1 MTSQERLDWLKGRQT
16 GIGGSDV
23 AAILGLSKWKTPL
36 DVYLAKT
43 GEVDHEQSQAAY
55 FGTILEDIVAK
66 EFSKRT
72 GLKVQKVN
80 QQLSKNVWMHANLD
94 RAVVNPEISGTVRVQ
109 DEAKQAETGR
119 MLTTDTILECKT
131 SNAFTADAWGDTQEY
146 EIVRGKVVTEHR
158 IPIAYEAQVQWY
170 MGVTGAIRCYVAVL
184 IGGQDFR
191 IYEVPRN
198 EDVISA
204 LQEKCGLFW
213 NEYVLK
219 GITPDPVTIEDAF
232 KLWPR
237 DTDGMIEATQ
247 EDSIAIG
254 ELLNIDAKIKELN
267 SQKDELK
274 KQLIF
279 RLKDAQGFT
288 IGGQKVVSYKAQSTT
303 RIDSTRL
310 KKESPETYLQFSKT
324 TESRTFRL
332 AA

>member
-1 MTSQERLDWLKGRQT
+1 MTTSERLEWLKNRQS

-36 DVYLAKT
+36 DIYLAKT
-43 GEVDHEQSQAAY
+43 GEVDQEQSQAAY

-66 EFSKRT
+66 EFQKRT
-72 GLKVQKVN
+72 GMKVQRVT
-80 QQLSKNVWMHANLD
+80 QQLSKDGWMHANID
-94 RAVVNPEISGTVRVQ
+94 RAIVNPEIAGNVRIL
-109 DEAKQAETGR
+109 DTAKQTVTGK

-131 SNAFTADAWGDTQEY
+131 SNAFMSDAWGDTQEY
-146 EIVRGKVVTEHR
+146 EIVRGKVVTEHK
-158 IPIAYEAQVQWY
+158 IPLAYEAQVQWY

-198 EDVISA
+198 EDVINA

-213 NEYVLK
+213 REYVLK
-219 GITPDPVTIEDAF
+219 GIAPDPVTIEDAF

-237 DTDGMIEATQ
+237 DTDGMIEAS
-247 EDSIAIG
+247 ESDAVAIG
-254 ELLNIDAKIKELN
+254 ELLNIDAQIKDLN
-267 SQKDELK
+267 AQKDELK

-279 RLKDAQGFT
+279 SLKDAQGFL
-288 IGGQKVVSYKAQSTT
+288 IKGQKFVSYKASETT
-303 RIDSTRL
+303 RCDTTRL
-310 KKESPETYLQFSKT
+310 KKEAPEIWQNFSKT

-332 AA
+332 SV